1 MLEADSIGVQ
11 CGGRQVLSS
20 ASLRA
25 RPGQITLL
33 VGRNGAGKS
42 SLLRACV
49 GAGPLLHGI
58 VRFGGTAHHPPQ
70 LPRLAREGLFWLPD
84 EPILDPFLRLGRQIE
99 AVAAHF
105 GVPDVTTIRGPLR
118 IESLWNTAP
127 VRLSGGET
135 RRAAVA
141 LALARHPRCLVM
153 DEPFRGLSPI
163 DAELLAGVFRQVAD
177 RGVAMLLTGHE
188 MPLLQTLADAVV
200 WCTAGTTHQYPDPGT
215 AWDNH
220 ELRRD
225 FLGGRPEPPG
235 DRASRSPEDSTGLT
249 QFTPI

>member
-1 MLEADSIGVQ
+1 MLEADSVGVQ
-11 CGGRQVLSS
+11 YGGRQVLSS

-58 VRFGGTAHHPPQ
+58 VRFRGTTYHSPR

-84 EPILDPFLRLGRQIE
+84 EPILDPFLLLGPQIE

-105 GVPDVTTIRGPLR
+105 GVRDVKTITGALR
-118 IESLWNTAP
+118 IETHWHTSPAS
-127 VRLSGGET
+127 LSGGEA

-141 LALARHPRCLVM
+141 LALARNPCCLVM

-163 DAELLAGVFRQVAD
+163 DAELLGGVFRQLAD
-177 RGVAMLLTGHE
+177 RGVAVLLTGHE

-200 WCTAGTTHQYPDPGT
+200 WCTAGTTHQYPDPAT
-215 AWDNH
+215 AWNNH

-225 FLGGRPEPPG
+225 FLRGKGV
-235 DRASRSPEDSTGLT
+235 
-249 QFTPI
+249 

>member
-11 CGGRQVLSS
+11 YGGRQVLSS

-58 VRFGGTAHHPPQ
+58 VRFRGTTHHPPR

-84 EPILDPFLRLGRQIE
+84 EPILDPFLPLGRQMD
-99 AVAAHF
+99 AVAEPVRAT
-105 GVPDVTTIRGPLR
+105 DMRTIATTLR
-118 IESLWNTAP
+118 IETLWDAAP
-127 VRLSGGET
+127 ARLSGGEA

-141 LALARHPRCLVM
+141 LALARNPCCLVM

-163 DAELLAGVFRQVAD
+163 DAELLGGVFRQLAD
-177 RGVAMLLTGHE
+177 RGVAVLLTGHE

-200 WCTAGTTHQYPDPGT
+200 WCTAGTTHQYPDPAT
-215 AWDNH
+215 AWNNH

-225 FLGGRPEPPG
+225 FLGGCVTVDGR
-235 DRASRSPEDSTGLT
+235 RSPSREKHG
-249 QFTPI
+249 

>member
-1 MLEADSIGVQ
+1 MLEADSIGVRY
-11 CGGRQVLSS
+11 GGRQVLSA

-58 VRFGGTAHHPPQ
+58 VRFQGTTHYPPR
-70 LPRLAREGLFWLPD
+70 LHRLAREGLFWLPD
-84 EPILDPFLRLGRQIE
+84 EPILDPFLPLGRQLK
-99 AVAAHF
+99 AVAEHF
-105 GVPDVTTIRGPLR
+105 GTTDVERVAAALR
-118 IESLWNTAP
+118 IETHWHTAP
-127 VRLSGGET
+127 ARLSGGET
-135 RRAAVA
+135 RRASVA
-141 LALARHPRCLVM
+141 MALARNPRCLVV

-163 DAELLAGVFRQVAD
+163 DAELLGGVFRQMVDEGRA
-177 RGVAMLLTGHE
+177 VLMTGHE
-188 MPLLQTLADAVV
+188 MPILRTLADAVV
-200 WCTAGTTHQYPDPGT
+200 WCTAGTTHQYADPAT

-225 FLGGRPEPPG
+225 FWG
-235 DRASRSPEDSTGLT
+235 S
-249 QFTPI
+249 